1 MVLMLAV
8 EKRYLEF
15 GHLDD
20 NISASSDDISIVMTI
35 LVLLIALILSSL
47 NQFPRFHFQ
56 QLVEGFFYAALY
68 TFFNLALDYHLIQFY
83 NFIGHGLLSL
93 FECLV
98 SNFILPENFKP
109 CLASSFCNSSFVTVK
124 SPNA

>member
-1 MVLMLAV
+1 MLAV
-8 EKRYLEF
+8 EKRFLKF

-20 NISASSDDISIVMTI
+20 NISASNDDISVIMTI
-35 LVLLIALILSSL
+35 LVLLIALILGRL

-68 TFFNLALDYHLIQFY
+68 TFLNLALDYHLIQFY
-83 NFIGHGLLSL
+83 NFIGHGLLPL

-98 SNFILPENFKP
+98 SQLH
-109 CLASSFCNSSFVTVK
+109 ST
-124 SPNA
+124 